1 MRAHDGFL
9 NQWEVRTALSLLAF
23 ISVGCGVVRH
33 PDLEWAREV
42 YERARQ
48 DPQVVRHAGVALD
61 KAGRSLSQAEELWTK
76 EKDVTEVGHLAYIA
90 EKRVEI
96 ARVTAQRRTAAE
108 EIQKLKSLP

>member
-1 MRAHDGFL
+1 MRVHDGFL

-61 KAGRSLSQAEELWTK
+61 KARHSLRQAEQLWAE

-96 ARVTAQRRTAAE
+96 ARATAQRRMAAD